1 MTLEELIAYTNPN
14 TVIELFDAKENESI
28 GVYDGVDEVPDEYN
42 YCEIA
47 DIFVDRNKL
56 CVKISLEDFDI

>member
-28 GVYDGVDEVPDEYN
+28 GVYDGVDEVPVMLN
-42 YCEIA
+42 VIA
-47 DIFVDRNKL
+47 PIGDATDVDGMSFAFK
-56 CVKISLEDFDI
+56 ETA

>member
-1 MTLEELIAYTNPN
+1 MTLEELITYTNPN

-28 GVYDGVDEVPDEYN
+28 GVYDGVDVVPDEYN

-47 DIFVDRNKL
+47 DIFVDNNKL
-56 CVKISLEDFDI
+56 CVEISLED

>member
-1 MTLEELIAYTNPN
+1 LIAYTNPN

-28 GVYDGVDEVPDEYN
+28 AEYDGVDEVPDEYS

-47 DIFVDRNKL
+47 DIFVDGNKL
-56 CVKISLEDFDI
+56 CVEISLEDFDI